1 MTLCGTTSVAHDDF
15 SMMLKPGSYSPSLT
29 FSVKAMSRRDIKW
42 DRGFIRVGQG
52 NVCLLEGPLN
62 ACTTSLHSVCKQ
74 HDGKRNLLNSLQ
86 ILMSASC
93 CFPSLT
99 GLSSLISKLK
109 SCSSDFTISVMVY
122 VNIEPTED
130 VDLFS
135 FVTKYSSNS
144 EHCLPEHQF
153 KPCMNGV
160 PI

>member
-1 MTLCGTTSVAHDDF
+1 MTLRGTNSVADDDF

-29 FSVKAMSRRDIKW
+29 FSVNTEQEGCK
-42 DRGFIRVGQG
+42 VGYRIHLCGTG

-62 ACTTSLHSVCKQ
+62 ACTTPLNSACRQ
-74 HDGKRNLLNSLQ
+74 HNGKSNLLNSLQ
-86 ILMSASC
+86 ILMSTSC

-99 GLSSLISKLK
+99 ALCSLISRHKR
-109 SCSSDFTISVMVY
+109 CFSDFTISVMAC
-122 VNIEPTED
+122 VNIEPIEERN
-130 VDLFS
+130 LFS
-135 FVTKYSSNS
+135 FVTKHFFNS

>member
-1 MTLCGTTSVAHDDF
+1 MGYRIHLCGA
-15 SMMLKPGSYSPSLT
+15 
-29 FSVKAMSRRDIKW
+29 
-42 DRGFIRVGQG
+42 G

-62 ACTTSLHSVCKQ
+62 ACTTSLDSACRQ
-74 HDGKRNLLNSLQ
+74 HEEKRNLLNSLQ
-86 ILMSASC
+86 ILMSTSC

-109 SCSSDFTISVMVY
+109 RSFSDFTISLMVY

-130 VDLFS
+130 GDLFS
-135 FVTKYSSNS
+135 FVTKYSFNS